1 MKLLLYFKNGE
12 KFNHNNQIYTVY
24 QIDSKNNMAEV
35 YSQGNW
41 SAWPLYNGKQMI
53 QVQQII
59 L

>member
-24 QIDSKNNMAEV
+24 QIDTKNNMVEV
-35 YSQGNW
+35 YTGGRFH
-41 SAWPLYNGKQMI
+41 AWPIYNGKEMI